1 MSASRVLLGNKE
13 NIAPNKPKTFTEEK
27 IPRPMMRKL
36 NSNSSI
42 AVAQRASEA
51 FFHLKALI
59 KERRNMED
67 QLSTK
72 FPGSETLVPGSRGA
86 SKVLTGPRPRE
97 TLDTLMAATK
107 EEEIRLGVLV
117 KAIDGKVKKT
127 STESF
132 NQTFQV
138 IE

>member
-1 MSASRVLLGNKE
+1 
-13 NIAPNKPKTFTEEK
+13 
-27 IPRPMMRKL
+27 
-36 NSNSSI
+36 
-42 AVAQRASEA
+42 
-51 FFHLKALI
+51 
-59 KERRNMED
+59 MED

-72 FPGSETLVPGSRGA
+72 FPGSETLVQGSRGD

-117 KAIDGKVKKT
+117 KAIDGNVKKT